1 MLGVLWE
8 ARRVVQGSVEA
19 LGSLCAAG
27 DCVTERDT
35 DSLCPQAPGHQGN
48 AAKLAPMAGRSLS
61 AFQTLLF
68 WIFMRVRGENL
79 VLDFTKC

>member
-35 DSLCPQAPGHQGN
+35 DSLCPQAPGH
-48 AAKLAPMAGRSLS
+48 
-61 AFQTLLF
+61 
-68 WIFMRVRGENL
+68 
-79 VLDFTKC
+79 